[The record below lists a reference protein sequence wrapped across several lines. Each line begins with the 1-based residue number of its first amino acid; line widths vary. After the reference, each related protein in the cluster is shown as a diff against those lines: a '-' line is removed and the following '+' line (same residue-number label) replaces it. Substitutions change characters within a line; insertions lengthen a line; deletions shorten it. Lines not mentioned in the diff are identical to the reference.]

1 MPPVRFLR
9 VIVAA
14 VTIVAIAAF
23 TLSAWRDRQATQRET
38 EGDLRE
44 VVRLMEEH
52 TRAALL
58 VGEIQLSRIQDAIGA
73 RLPRQM
79 GGAADHDMLVRLS
92 AAMPFFDSAWIFD
105 ADGTMRASTHPL
117 PPGGLN
123 VADRTYYTALRD
135 GASGFVSP
143 LIWGRARPEA
153 FVVMSHRVDRPDGR
167 FAGGIEVSLKADYF
181 TDFYHNLNPEPG
193 AVFVI
198 YKDDGSLVM
207 CSALPTNQETFPR
220 PTSILA
226 QTAQQ
231 PDGVLTAA
239 SGMDG
244 VKRLYAYR
252 HMKDRALV
260 VASGLPVRQVFAAW
274 RDRTQRNAL
283 IATLG
288 LMAFW
293 AVAALLERT
302 LRREAALR
310 GRAEALL
317 ADKEML
323 FQEIHHRVKNNLQI
337 IASFLTMQV
346 VHSRDPATAAAFEE
360 ALSRLQSMGLVHQ
373 ILYEQNEATE
383 VGMEAYLRA
392 LGTTIGQTFGAP
404 ERGISIEVT
413 PSDARLAMDQAVPL
427 ALLANEALTN
437 ALKHAFPNGRSGVV
451 RMELCRQQGGALA
464 FSLADNGVG
473 MTQGAKSG
481 LGMIILS
488 ALARQLGGTLDWSA
502 GPGTQLTVVIPA

>member
-1 MPPVRFLR
+1 M
-9 VIVAA
+9 
-14 VTIVAIAAF
+14 AIAAF
-23 TLSAWRDRQATQRET
+23 ILSAWRDRQATQRET

-44 VVRLMEEH
+44 IVRLMEEH

-58 VGEIQLSRIQDAIGA
+58 VGEIQMLRIQDAMGG
-73 RLPRQM
+73 RPPQQM
-79 GGAADHDMLVRLS
+79 GGAADRDMLLRLS
-92 AAMPFFDSAWIFD
+92 TAMPFFDSAWIFD
-105 ADGTMRASTHPL
+105 ADGTMRTSTQPL
-117 PPGGLN
+117 PPNGLN
-123 VADRTYYTALRD
+123 VSDRAYYTALRD
-135 GASGFVSP
+135 GAHDFISP
-143 LIWGRARPEA
+143 LVWRRVRPGAYMVVSRRIDRA
-153 FVVMSHRVDRPDGR
+153 DGS
-167 FAGGIEVSLKADYF
+167 FAGGIEVSLKASYF
-181 TDFYHNLNPEPG
+181 TEFYHNLNPEPG
-193 AVFVI
+193 AVFAI
-198 YKDDGSLVM
+198 YKDDGNLVM
-207 CSALPTNQETFPR
+207 RSALPTNQETFAK

-226 QTAQQ
+226 LVAQQ
-231 PDGVLTAA
+231 PAGVLTAT
-239 SGMDG
+239 SEVDG
-244 VKRLYAYR
+244 TKRLYAYR
-252 HMKDRALV
+252 HVKDRALV
-260 VASGLPVRQVFAAW
+260 VASGVPVRQVFAAW
-274 RDRTQRNAL
+274 RERTQRNAL

-293 AVAALLERT
+293 AIAAMLGRT
-302 LRREAALR
+302 LQREASLR

-451 RMELCRQQGGALA
+451 RMGLSRQQGGALA

-473 MTQGAKSG
+473 MAQDAKSG

-488 ALARQLGGTLDWSA
+488 ALARQLGGKLDWSA